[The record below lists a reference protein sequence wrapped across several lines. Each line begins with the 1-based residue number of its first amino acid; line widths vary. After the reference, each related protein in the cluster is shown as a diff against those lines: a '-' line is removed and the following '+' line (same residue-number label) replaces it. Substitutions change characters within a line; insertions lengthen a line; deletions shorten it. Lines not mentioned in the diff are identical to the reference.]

1 MTVLLK
7 LCSNLNIG
15 HRIHERNTIS
25 MEMLPVR
32 LVEETHLAK
41 LCPAKL
47 PLHRVFQPFRRK
59 PSRRPWMFRI
69 SVEVHRTSIQTMIN
83 DVLHR

>member
-47 PLHRVFQPFRRK
+47 PLHKSFPAIQEEAFQKAMDVSYKRGSPK
-59 PSRRPWMFRI
+59 NKYS
-69 SVEVHRTSIQTMIN
+69 N
-83 DVLHR
+83 DDK